1 MPKKGSKRAPSQK
14 QLRVF
19 EAAARHL
26 SFKKASDEL
35 CVSPPAVSHQIRVL
49 EDYLETK
56 LFLRLNRRLLLTK
69 EGEEY
74 FAVVQN
80 SLEKIEQATNKL
92 FLNKAKDTLCI
103 NTIPLIANLL
113 LMPHLRDLQNLM
125 PNVGI
130 SVESQQENIDF
141 DSEDADVA
149 IRFQV
154 NNEEKLMY
162 EPLFPVHIAP
172 ICGTDFLA
180 QLEPE
185 QLQTFEDITLIRLT
199 ADRYSW
205 PLWLK
210 QWQVDIDIDTHSQI
224 TVNSFQAALEGA
236 RNGLGLMM
244 GYFPPTQVLTKNG
257 AFALPFAQ
265 QYSSLGQVYL
275 VYRIRDQKSPL
286 IQSFSRW
293 LKGIIAEKYSD
304 NIFLSDPS

>member
-1 MPKKGSKRAPSQK
+1 MAKKGKKHIPSQK

-26 SFKKASDEL
+26 SFKKAADEL

-69 EGEEY
+69 EGQEY
-74 FAVVQN
+74 FSVVQS
-80 SLEKIEQATNKL
+80 SLEDIELATNRL
-92 FLNKAKDTLCI
+92 FLDKAKETFCI

-113 LMPHLRDLQNLM
+113 LMPQLRDLQKLM
-125 PNVGI
+125 PNVNI

-162 EPLFPVHIAP
+162 EPLFPVHITP
-172 ICGTDFLA
+172 ICGTKFLA

-185 QLQTFEDITLIRLT
+185 QLKTLKDVTLIRLT

-210 QWQVDIDIDTHSQI
+210 QWQIDIDIDQHSQI
-224 TVNSFQAALEGA
+224 NVNSFQAALEGA

-244 GYFPPTQVLTKNG
+244 GYFPPTQVLIKDG
-257 AFALPFAQ
+257 AFSAPFAE

-275 VYRIRDQKSPL
+275 VYRIKDQQSPL
-286 IQSFSRW
+286 IQCFSQW
-293 LKGIIAEKYSD
+293 LKNLIAAKFSD